1 MDGTTETKDLTWE
14 YQAKIRPAL
23 QPLLGYIVLKTCEFF
38 SIINPYSQTIVLRLI
53 TAIISLLI
61 IHFFTNS
68 CRKFIAPEY
77 WKIFLILSYFLWFF
91 PFLNVRFSSENWS
104 GLMLLLSVG
113 MVLRKP
119 KSNSTFLLIG
129 VILGLSFLFRYQI
142 AFAIAGLLAWLIVI
156 KKEKTV
162 SLILISSS
170 FLLLVVLGIIIDS
183 LFYGQWTVTTINYFI
198 VNLID
203 GKAAGF
209 GTSPIYYYFFMIFRY
224 SFFPI
229 GIIILISFLLVTIK
243 KPKTIIVWI
252 ILPFIIGHSL
262 ISHKELRFLF
272 PLINFIPIL
281 IIWSLEII
289 KSKDWHSLSKK
300 VSIAFLTG
308 ILAVNMIALVV
319 ASLKPAGSGRVRIT
333 ERIHRFNTESK
344 LHIIYSANNNP
355 YSPWGITTKYYNE
368 TNASFIELE
377 NYDLSASLS
386 LDIKTVLVFT
396 QEEISNPKIQY
407 VIKNNNMHELGK
419 SYPDFTLPVLSI
431 YGHHMNDVLVLYGSK

>member
-1 MDGTTETKDLTWE
+1 
-14 YQAKIRPAL
+14 
-23 QPLLGYIVLKTCEFF
+23 VFKTCEFF

-61 IHFFTNS
+61 IHFFTNT

-77 WKIFLILSYFLWFF
+77 WKIFLILSYFLWFL
-91 PFLNVRFSSENWS
+91 PFLNVRFSSETWS

-113 MVLRKP
+113 MVLRNP

-142 AFAIAGLLAWLIVI
+142 AFAIAGLLGWLIVI

-183 LFYGQWTVTTINYFI
+183 LFYGQWTLTTINYFI

-252 ILPFIIGHSL
+252 IVPFIIGHSL

-272 PLINFIPIL
+272 PLLNFIPIL

-344 LHIIYSANNNP
+344 LHIIYSTNNNP
-355 YSPWGITTKYYNE
+355 YSPWGITTNYYNE
-368 TNASFIELE
+368 TNASFIELK

-386 LDIKTVLVFT
+386 LDVKTVLVFT

-407 VIKNNNMHELGK
+407 VIKNNNLEELCK
-419 SYPDFTLPVLSI
+419 CYPYFTLPFLAI
-431 YGHHMNDVLVLYGSK
+431 YGHHMNDVLILYGSK